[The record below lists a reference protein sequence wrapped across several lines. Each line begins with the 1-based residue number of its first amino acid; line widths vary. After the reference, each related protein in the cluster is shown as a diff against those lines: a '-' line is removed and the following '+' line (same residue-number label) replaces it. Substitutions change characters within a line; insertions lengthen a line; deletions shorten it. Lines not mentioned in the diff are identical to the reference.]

1 MIDTRVASLMDEVR
15 LDASGVDDVTLLG
28 ADPVLAS
35 RFPIGEAAA
44 ATLAACG
51 AGAAHVHAMRTG
63 ETQSVAADVR
73 HAAASL
79 ISYLLQRTQALA
91 GVRPGA
97 AGIPLVSMY
106 PTKDGRWVH
115 LHGAFPRLADPTK
128 SVLGIDTDEDR
139 GVIGAAVAKW
149 DAIELEDALADVRT
163 CGAMIRTPKEWRSH
177 DQGVALEAKPR
188 VELVKVA
195 DSAPQPFASGVAR
208 PLDGVRVLD
217 LTRMLAGPACGR
229 VLAEH
234 GADVLAITAPD
245 LHNPLAFVVDTG
257 HGKRSAFLDLET
269 SDDVERLRALVR
281 DADVFVQGFRTGALA
296 RRGFS
301 PEQLAE
307 MRPGIVC
314 VSINCYGHE
323 GPFTERPG
331 WEQLAQSVA
340 GIAAQQGSEDRPK
353 LLPAAACDYTTGYL
367 GALGTIAALARR
379 ANEGGS
385 WHVRVSLARTAMWF
399 DDLGATCDPDA
410 ASGTGDRDTWMDTR
424 DTAYGSPVTFL
435 RPVVQMSKTPARWEL
450 PTAPLGSHA
459 PSWT

>member
-1 MIDTRVASLMDEVR
+1 MIDPHVASVLDEVG
-15 LDASGVDDVTLLG
+15 LDATGAEDVALHG
-28 ADPVLAS
+28 ADPVLPAK
-35 RFPIGEAAA
+35 FPIGEAAA
-44 ATLAACG
+44 TALAACG
-51 AGAAHVHAMRTG
+51 AAAAHLHAMRTG
-63 ETQSVAADVR
+63 ETQTVSVDVR

-79 ISYLLQRTQALA
+79 ISYLLQQTDALS

-106 PTKDGRWVH
+106 PTRDRRWVH

-128 SVLGIDTDEDR
+128 QVLGIDTDDDR
-139 GVIGAAVAKW
+139 DVIGGAVATW
-149 DAIELEDALADVRT
+149 DAQDLEDALADVRT
-163 CGAMIRTPKEWRSH
+163 CGAMIRTSEEWRAH
-177 DQGVALEAKPR
+177 EQGVALASKPR
-188 VELVKVA
+188 VELVRIG
-195 DSAPQPFASGVAR
+195 DAPVEPLAAGVR

-234 GADVLAITAPD
+234 GADVLALTSPNIE
-245 LHNPLAFVVDTG
+245 NPPAFVVDTG
-257 HGKRSAFLDLET
+257 HGKRSAFLDLES
-269 SDDVERLRALVR
+269 SDDVERVRALAR

-301 PEQLAE
+301 AEQLASL
-307 MRPGIVC
+307 RPGIVY
-314 VSINCYGHE
+314 VSINCYGHD
-323 GPFTERPG
+323 GPFTQRPG
-331 WEQLAQSVA
+331 WEQLAQSVS

-367 GALGTIAALARR
+367 GALGTMAALVRR

-410 ASGTGDRDTWMDTR
+410 ASGVDDRDGWMDHQ
-424 DTAYGSPVTFL
+424 DAGYGPLAFL
-435 RPVVQMSKTPARWEL
+435 RPVVQMSRTPARWDL
-450 PTAPLGSHA
+450 PSAPLGSHEPA
-459 PSWT
+459 WA

>member
-1 MIDTRVASLMDEVR
+1 MIDLRVGSLLDEVG
-15 LDASGVDDVTLLG
+15 LDASGVDDVTLDG
-28 ADPVLAS
+28 ADPVLPAK
-35 RFPIGEAAA
+35 FPIGEAAA
-44 ATLAACG
+44 AVLAACG
-51 AGAAHVHAMRTG
+51 AGAAQLHAMRTG
-63 ETQSVAADVR
+63 ETQSVSADIR

-79 ISYLLQRTQALA
+79 ISYLLQRTDALR
-91 GVRPGA
+91 GIRPGA

-128 SVLGIDTDEDR
+128 QVLGIDTNEDR
-139 GVIGAAVAKW
+139 GVIAGAVAKW
-149 DAIELEDALADVRT
+149 DAQDLEDALADVRT
-163 CGAMIRTPKEWRSH
+163 CGAMIRTSKEWRGH
-177 DQGVALEAKPR
+177 DQGIALDAKPR
-188 VELVKVA
+188 VEIVKIGDA
-195 DSAPQPFASGVAR
+195 SAEPLAAGSR

-234 GADVLAITAPD
+234 GADVLAITSPD
-245 LHNPLAFVVDTG
+245 LENPLAFVIDTG

-269 SDDVERLRALVR
+269 PDDAARLRALAIG
-281 DADVFVQGFRTGALA
+281 ADVFVQGFRTGALA

-307 MRPGIVC
+307 LRPGIVY

-323 GPFTERPG
+323 GPFVQRPG
-331 WEQLAQSVA
+331 WEQLAQSVS
-340 GIAAQQGSEDRPK
+340 GIAVQQGSEDRPK

-379 ANEGGS
+379 ATEGGS

-399 DDLGATCDPDA
+399 DDLGATCDPDG
-410 ASGTGDRDTWMDTR
+410 ASGVDDRDPWMDER
-424 DTAYGSPVTFL
+424 DTGYGTLTFL
-435 RPVVQMSKTPARWEL
+435 RPVVQMSRTPARWEL
-450 PTAPLGSHA
+450 STAPLGSHA
-459 PSWT
+459 AGWA